1 MLSSPIWGDGIRW
14 QEDHNIK
21 TRMDL
26 LLSLRRKLSWTHSTA
41 VGYKTNTIHYKLDKY
56 IVQAYIACY
65 PCHTHHTDL
74 SLVGYIVLWS
84 AVGQSLEWRYYNIVC
99 QEKKGGGGL
108 HFTLQCSYDSYVLLF
123 IVSVYSILKYRVN
136 IIVMTYCYTVL
147 TPYVGLGYGLRVG
160 LRFGI
165 VYNCKTVEQRVT
177 LILCYTAL
185 TCIFTQEWKHCGVK
199 C

>member
-99 QEKKGGGGL
+99 QEKKGGGGVTL
-108 HFTLQCSYDSYVLLF
+108 HITVLLW
-123 IVSVYSILKYRVN
+123 LLC
-136 IIVMTYCYTVL
+136 IIVHSKCIQYPQVQGKHYCHDLLLHCTYTV
-147 TPYVGLGYGLRVG
+147 R
-160 LRFGI
+160 RI
-165 VYNCKTVEQRVT
+165 R
-177 LILCYTAL
+177 I
-185 TCIFTQEWKHCGVK
+185 WVK
-199 C
+199 GRAKIWYSLQL